1 MIIVAILL
9 VLLSYFYGCFSTA
22 RVLAKS
28 AKSLNI
34 YRVGTGFADTENIY
48 LNISKPLGILAGA
61 LDVAKS
67 YAYLYFLNLLLTVM
81 DKMAIPPDLSVLYS
95 SNLMMLYGLAMLI
108 GHCLPLTNHL
118 RGGRGIF
125 TYMGLIA
132 YFTLYPALA
141 TGLLVIIIVFIFK
154 QVRFAQ
160 YTIVLLPVLLTQL
173 CSSFQICA
181 PLNNP
186 YHLVPLYTTKLF
198 GIAIIMGILNFI
210 VSKKLG
216 EF

>member
-9 VLLSYFYGCFSTA
+9 ILLSYLYGCFSTA
-22 RVLAKS
+22 RILAKG
-28 AKSLNI
+28 ARSLNI
-34 YRVGTGFADTENIY
+34 YKVGTGFADTENIY
-48 LNISKPLGILAGA
+48 LHISKPLGILAGA
-61 LDVAKS
+61 LDVIKS
-67 YAYLYFLNLLLTVM
+67 FAYLYFLDLLLEAM

-95 SNLMMLYGLAMLI
+95 TDMLMLYALAMLI

-125 TYMGLIA
+125 TYLGLIA
-132 YFTLYPALA
+132 YFAYYPTII
-141 TGLLVIIIVFIFK
+141 TGGVVLLIVFIFK

-160 YTIVLLPVLLTQL
+160 YTIVLLPVLLTQIFA
-173 CSSFQICA
+173 SFDIFA
-181 PLNNP
+181 PLNIS
-186 YHLVPLYTTKLF
+186 HHMIPLYTTKLL
-198 GIAIIMGILNFI
+198 GIAVAMGVLNFI